1 MAHDRKF
8 RFGVQ
13 VSGLSAAGQNAHKY
27 GAKDWQ
33 EMARKVEALGYS
45 TLFMPDHFIDTE
57 LAPMVGIAFAAA
69 ATTRRSNRGA
79 VVAMSALTTLC
90 FGGSPDRFL
99 LALALLAEAGNLH
112 PRTTRSLSHMSA

>member
-69 ATTRRSNRGA
+69 ASSSFFFRFASSIA
-79 VVAMSALTTLC
+79 SAAAAASSS
-90 FGGSPDRFL
+90 FF
-99 LALALLAEAGNLH
+99 
-112 PRTTRSLSHMSA
+112 